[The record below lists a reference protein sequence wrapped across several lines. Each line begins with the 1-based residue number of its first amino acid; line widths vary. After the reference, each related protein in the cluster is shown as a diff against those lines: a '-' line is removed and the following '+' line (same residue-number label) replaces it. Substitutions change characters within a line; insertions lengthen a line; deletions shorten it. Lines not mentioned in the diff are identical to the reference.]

1 MRVPVSWLSEF
12 IELKKSPE
20 EIAEILTLSGH
31 EVEEIYDPYAK
42 LGSLITVKVLEI
54 LQPEG
59 LKEVVLCKVTDGKRD
74 FYVFTT
80 AKDQVKP
87 GLILGL
93 ATSGSL
99 TFTHQKI
106 EPRELKGYPSEGM
119 FLSPFEAGISEEK
132 DRLLTFPEDTPIGV
146 SIYQVLKVS
155 EPVLDIAI
163 TPNRGD
169 LLSILGIA
177 RELNLICGWP
187 LKPLKFEETLRKGSP
202 FPGKIS
208 LLDKEGCFRY
218 TGRYFAG
225 IKVGESPFFLRKR
238 LFLCGLRPIN
248 NIVDITNYVLLE
260 IGQPLHAFDWKKI
273 AGKEIIIRRAK
284 AQEKLLMLDGV
295 ERLFTEEDLVIADAE
310 KALVLAGI
318 MGGEDSGVTEETE
331 EIFLESAWFN
341 PKSIRLSGQK
351 HRLTTESSYRFERKV
366 DPEGVLTGLLRASEL
381 ILKMVNPSEISEIID
396 LYPKPFIPPC
406 IEITPQKIFHV
417 LGFEIEPDIMEK
429 TLKKLGEFANPKGLY
444 QVKPHS
450 YRQDLTIPE
459 DLIEEIARL
468 YGYDKIP
475 TTYPQVELKVKTP
488 DIFFTLE
495 KKIKTLLTGFGLT
508 EVITYSFINP
518 ETLKKLNLSSEDP
531 RARYLE
537 LSNPIAS
544 HLSIMRTSLLPG
556 LIEVAKF
563 NASRE
568 VEDLSLFELGK
579 VFFPDE
585 ALAQE
590 RVKLGI
596 LLKGYKRLLP
606 WEGHRRPL
614 DLFDLKGILE
624 ELFSALKIPMEL
636 KPFSVE
642 PFLKKGQS
650 FDLYLKGNKIGFAG
664 AVKQFI
670 LEELDLK
677 GPFWV
682 AEIELSDIIEIYS
695 ELREKFEIRKPP
707 KFPSTFRDLSCIMDK
722 NIPVQEVLDYIKSL
736 EWPYLEKVELFDLY
750 EGPTIPENKK
760 SITLRFWY
768 RASEKTLLDEEV
780 NALQGD
786 LNKRILEK
794 FKASPR

>member
-1 MRVPVSWLSEF
+1 
-12 IELKKSPE
+12 
-20 EIAEILTLSGH
+20 
-31 EVEEIYDPYAK
+31 
-42 LGSLITVKVLEI
+42 
-54 LQPEG
+54 
-59 LKEVVLCKVTDGKRD
+59 
-74 FYVFTT
+74 
-80 AKDQVKP
+80 
-87 GLILGL
+87 
-93 ATSGSL
+93 
-99 TFTHQKI
+99 
-106 EPRELKGYPSEGM
+106 
-119 FLSPFEAGISEEK
+119 
-132 DRLLTFPEDTPIGV
+132 
-146 SIYQVLKVS
+146 
-155 EPVLDIAI
+155 
-163 TPNRGD
+163 
-169 LLSILGIA
+169 
-177 RELNLICGWP
+177 
-187 LKPLKFEETLRKGSP
+187 
-202 FPGKIS
+202 
-208 LLDKEGCFRY
+208 
-218 TGRYFAG
+218 
-225 IKVGESPFFLRKR
+225 
-238 LFLCGLRPIN
+238 
-248 NIVDITNYVLLE
+248 
-260 IGQPLHAFDWKKI
+260 
-273 AGKEIIIRRAK
+273 
-284 AQEKLLMLDGV
+284 MLDGV

-366 DPEGVLTGLLRASEL
+366 DPEGVLTALRASEL

-568 VEDLSLFELGK
+568 VEDLSLLSWVRSFS
-579 VFFPDE
+579 
-585 ALAQE
+585 QM
-590 RVKLGI
+590 KL
-596 LLKGYKRLLP
+596 LLRKESNWGY
-606 WEGHRRPL
+606 
-614 DLFDLKGILE
+614 
-624 ELFSALKIPMEL
+624 
-636 KPFSVE
+636 
-642 PFLKKGQS
+642 
-650 FDLYLKGNKIGFAG
+650 
-664 AVKQFI
+664 
-670 LEELDLK
+670 
-677 GPFWV
+677 
-682 AEIELSDIIEIYS
+682 
-695 ELREKFEIRKPP
+695 
-707 KFPSTFRDLSCIMDK
+707 C
-722 NIPVQEVLDYIKSL
+722 
-736 EWPYLEKVELFDLY
+736 
-750 EGPTIPENKK
+750 
-760 SITLRFWY
+760 
-768 RASEKTLLDEEV
+768 
-780 NALQGD
+780 
-786 LNKRILEK
+786 
-794 FKASPR
+794 